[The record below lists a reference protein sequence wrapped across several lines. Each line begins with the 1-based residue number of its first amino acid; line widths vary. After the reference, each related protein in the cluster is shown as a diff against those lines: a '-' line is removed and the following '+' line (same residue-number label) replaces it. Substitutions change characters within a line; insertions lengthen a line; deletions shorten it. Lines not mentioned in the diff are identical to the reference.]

1 MARRPREDAPD
12 GLSPAHLVTLARETV
27 PPVHPAGLPFV
38 AAASAVAVLGR
49 RHRWIRTPAVLTA
62 GACAAF
68 FRHPAR
74 VAPTDPFAVAAPADG
89 TVSLLDEAVPPPESG
104 LGDAPRPR
112 VSVFLSLFDVHV
124 QRVPIAGTVT
134 SVTHTPGRFVSA
146 DLPDASEVNERTTMT
161 IRTATGADIAVVQIA
176 GLLARRIV
184 CNPTVGDALS
194 VGDTY
199 GLIRFGS
206 RVDVYLPPGTRPQ
219 VRLGQRT
226 IGAETTIAVLGPGAD
241 PAAGQ

>member
-12 GLSPAHLVTLARETV
+12 GLSPAHLISLARDTI

-38 AAASAVAVLGR
+38 AAASAVAVAGR
-49 RHRWIRTPAVLTA
+49 HHRWIRTPAALTA
-62 GACAAF
+62 GVCAAF

-74 VAPTDPFAVAAPADG
+74 VPPTDPLAVAAPADG
-89 TVSLLDEAVPPPESG
+89 TVSLLDHAVPPPESG
-104 LGDAPRPR
+104 LGDTARPR

-124 QRVPIAGTVT
+124 QRVPISGTVT

-161 IRTATGADIAVVQIA
+161 IETDSGTQLAVVQIA

-184 CNPTVGDALS
+184 CQPGVGDGLS

-206 RVDVYLPPGTRPQ
+206 RVDVYLPPGTTPQ

-226 IGAETTIAVLGPGAD
+226 IGAETTIATLRPD
-241 PAAGQ
+241 TR

>member
-1 MARRPREDAPD
+1 MARRPRPDAPD
-12 GLSPAHLVTLARETV
+12 GLSPAHLVTLAKETI

-38 AAASAVAVLGR
+38 AAASAVAVVGR
-49 RHRWIRTPAVLTA
+49 RHRWIRVPATLTA

-74 VAPTDPFAVAAPADG
+74 VPPTDPAVVAAPADG
-89 TVSLLDEAVPPPESG
+89 TVSLVDEAVPPAEAG
-104 LGDAPRPR
+104 LGDTPRPR

-124 QRVPIAGTVT
+124 QRVPVSGTVT

-146 DLPDASEVNERTTMT
+146 DLPDASSVNERTTMT
-161 IRTATGADIAVVQIA
+161 LRADATGDDIAVVQIA

-184 CNPTVGDALS
+184 CEPSVGDALS
-194 VGDTY
+194 VGATY

-206 RVDVYLPPGTRPQ
+206 RVDVYLPPGTVPQ

-226 IGAETTIAVLGPGAD
+226 IGAETALATLGGGRA
-241 PAAGQ
+241 